1 MESVNFMV
9 SFLIYVGFLKTIPTL
24 VPAREF
30 PLTPLVI
37 TYVGYEDTFTTQC
50 LIDNVLLRKKV
61 RTKAHCALLCNRNQA
76 CRSFNYYLSRLCQ
89 LNSADVFAV
98 TNVQTSFERDRL
110 CTYAGMK
117 ANEEPKCFEKG
128 VQANIFDDVN
138 TGRCRINKKR
148 IDGEWASW
156 EKELIIDNSTEYL
169 KMGSRQATEVFA
181 HPEITREQKVFEWF
195 RWIKQEMHFFE
206 AKNYCEQIGGKMF
219 SNVDGTE
226 SQLEFFGEKLD
237 NASHWLGIFTD
248 DHVVWK
254 SVDGIQIDDS
264 LLIWNPGQ
272 PNNMD
277 NNQFYVVNY
286 PPIYL
291 EDMAD
296 NRYWFLCDMKN
307 YAE

>member
-1 MESVNFMV
+1 MESVDFMV
-9 SFLIYVGFLKTIPTL
+9 SFLIYVGFLKTFPTL

-30 PLTPLVI
+30 PLTPFVI

-50 LIDNVLLRKKV
+50 LLDHAPVRKKV
-61 RTKAHCALLCNRNQA
+61 RNQAHCALLCNRNQA

-98 TNVQTSFERDRL
+98 TNMLTFETD
-110 CTYAGMK
+110 CECSYVGMK

-128 VQANIFDDVN
+128 VQANISNDVN
-138 TGRCRINKKR
+138 TGRCQINKKR
-148 IDGEWASW
+148 VDGEWGSW
-156 EKELIIDNSTEYL
+156 ETELIIDNSTEYL
-169 KMGSRQATEVFA
+169 KMKIRQPTKVFA
-181 HPEITREQKVFEWF
+181 HPEITREEKVLEWF
-195 RWIKQEMHFFE
+195 RWIKQEMHFIE

-219 SNVDGTE
+219 SNVDGTK
-226 SQLEFFGEKLD
+226 SQLEFFWEKLD
-237 NASHWLGIFTD
+237 SQIHWLGIFTD

-254 SVDGIQIDDS
+254 SIDGLPIDDS
-264 LLIWNPGQ
+264 LLIWHPGQ
-272 PNNMD
+272 PNNVD
-277 NNQFYVVNY
+277 NSQFYAVNS

-296 NRYWFLCDMKN
+296 TGYWFICDMKN